1 MLVLEN
7 ELYGL
12 KVTQIANGAF
22 RSTGVK
28 RVLVPFNVTYIG
40 NDAFKDNVDMKEAIL
55 LADKVKFGGSVNGE
69 DYPFFGC
76 NISGDR
82 TLTALNVYY
91 NETLNSNSEW
101 QHFRTDG
108 SKILYIPN
116 KGGSVKS
123 AGEWSYAEFNLTEGF
138 ILSDF
143 GYADGLNAFI
153 NEEFLTAL
161 KVKFVSL
168 LNERTAVNDGII
180 YKYTVTVT
188 DEVVAGIHVVTVA
201 VTENEKYWNKLELD
215 PASSIQIDIK
225 ASAVETVSDM
235 FFAAENATVTVKS
248 LSGSMGLTSLTVSGI
263 TTYPEEVVAS
273 MSFAMPANSVTV
285 SATSAHL
292 PITSIKFISTVEAEG
307 FTYDGENYTMTVDGI
322 AEGDSLSTYSVSS
335 TDYTFVGFA
344 YAESGVLRFETDN
357 AIHNPEYHIVW
368 MHNRAEISEI
378 KVEDGSI
385 VATSNE
391 ELSSGIDSWYK
402 YTTDS
407 NGKPTYTQKVEL
419 NKLSVDS
426 TVINPRMK
434 YKLSLSHTGS
444 GTFKTE
450 PNSSIGDGDN
460 AYEILDGNK
469 VWLSAYKSDRVWLQV
484 IVQQDNDVNGNAVYA
499 EGAYYQEWFSW
510 GYKRSTKIKNIQI
523 QKADGT
529 PYDSNIGAIEVTKDG
544 TAKTDR
550 TAYTENILNNQIVTV
565 SSHLKVFFDLPKE

>member
-1 MLVLEN
+1 
-7 ELYGL
+7 
-12 KVTQIANGAF
+12 
-22 RSTGVK
+22 
-28 RVLVPFNVTYIG
+28 
-40 NDAFKDNVDMKEAIL
+40 
-55 LADKVKFGGSVNGE
+55 
-69 DYPFFGC
+69 
-76 NISGDR
+76 
-82 TLTALNVYY
+82 
-91 NETLNSNSEW
+91 
-101 QHFRTDG
+101 
-108 SKILYIPN
+108 
-116 KGGSVKS
+116 
-123 AGEWSYAEFNLTEGF
+123 
-138 ILSDF
+138 
-143 GYADGLNAFI
+143 
-153 NEEFLTAL
+153 
-161 KVKFVSL
+161 
-168 LNERTAVNDGII
+168 
-180 YKYTVTVT
+180 
-188 DEVVAGIHVVTVA
+188 
-201 VTENEKYWNKLELD
+201 
-215 PASSIQIDIK
+215 
-225 ASAVETVSDM
+225 M

-385 VATSNE
+385 AATSNE

-444 GTFKTE
+444 GTFKIE